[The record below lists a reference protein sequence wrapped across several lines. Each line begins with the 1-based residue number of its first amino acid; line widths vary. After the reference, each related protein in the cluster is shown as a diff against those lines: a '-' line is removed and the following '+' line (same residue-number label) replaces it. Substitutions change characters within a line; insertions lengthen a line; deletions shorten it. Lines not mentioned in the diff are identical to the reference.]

1 MNTCPTGIHCILE
14 ISGCPFTLLD
24 NETFVKDSIEQ
35 ASQTAL
41 STLLS
46 LTSHKFEPQGVT
58 ALGLLAESHI
68 SIHTWPEQGYA
79 AVDIFTC
86 GETANPQK
94 ACKFLV
100 KSFQA
105 KKHTLLVVPRGQNQ
119 SQATSPMD
127 APQRAMETGRA
138 GNAS

>member
-14 ISGCPFTLLD
+14 ISGCPFDLLD
-24 NETFVKDSIEQ
+24 NEIYVKDTIEH
-35 ASQTAL
+35 ASQTSM

-86 GETANPQK
+86 GETANPEK
-94 ACKFLV
+94 ACKYIV

-105 KKHTLLVVPRGQNQ
+105 KKHTLLVVPRGKNQNQ
-119 SQATSPMD
+119 AVSPLV
-127 APQRAMETGRA
+127 APVPAMETKRA
-138 GNAS
+138 GHAS